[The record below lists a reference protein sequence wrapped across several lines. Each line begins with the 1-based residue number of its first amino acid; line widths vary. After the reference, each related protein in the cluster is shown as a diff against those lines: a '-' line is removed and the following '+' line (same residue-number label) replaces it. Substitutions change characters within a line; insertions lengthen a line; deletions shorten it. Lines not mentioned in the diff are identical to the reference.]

1 MVFELGPV
9 LRHETRQVARRK
21 VSYVQRVAF
30 CLALL
35 ALLGIYQEAFNTNLR
50 NGGTPAQARVLLGR
64 FMAESLAAIHLFI
77 ALIIAPLA
85 GADAFQRERL
95 RRAAPTLLMTP
106 LTPTRIVLET
116 LAARL
121 VPGLTLWLCLAPITL
136 FIVLWC
142 GLNPELAFVLEIVT
156 LGTILVGITLSLAL
170 SLWTGRAYVA
180 LLGTYGLLGAWTWSW
195 AYASSLPR
203 LAAWLPR
210 SNPYLIL
217 FNRLRGFG
225 PGGFDDA
232 WFFVVFSGGVAIA
245 LTGAMAH
252 TFRRFALAPP
262 RRRAQW
268 KAAGRR
274 ALFGW
279 TDRLPGPTLDG
290 NPILWREWWCARAS
304 IWGKVVVWLFFVVAF
319 ALTIITA
326 RFLWQGQIGG
336 PDLIAVVG
344 YEIGVG
350 LLAVAVRAASSWSAE
365 RAAGQGA
372 VDVLL
377 STPLSAAT
385 FVQGKWWA
393 AYRGV
398 LPLAVLAAIG
408 TAILAAGAPVV
419 PVVPGWY
426 APPSPPIP
434 LTTID
439 RIGAACVVIG
449 HVLLYG
455 AVYVSLGIFLATR
468 FDRPARAVKFAVT
481 VFVILALVLPTVAEA
496 LFNDTNRLWANRLG
510 LGSPLG
516 GPIAT
521 LSSMYSASFMSP
533 RELLPANVVW
543 LGTAGIFAWMFARW
557 TINHFDRWMGRMP
570 SSDGE
575 LADQRRRTGSSEP
588 PAAAMALEAGV
599 GAGASRS

>member
-1 MVFELGPV
+1 MVFELDPV

-21 VSYVQRVAF
+21 ASYVQRVAF

-35 ALLGIYQEAFNTNLR
+35 ALLGIYQEAYVTNLR
-50 NGGTPAQARVLLGR
+50 NGSTPAEARDLLGR

-77 ALIIAPLA
+77 ALVIAPIA

-95 RRAAPTLLMTP
+95 RRAAPTLLATP
-106 LTPTRIVLET
+106 LTSTRIVLET

-121 VPGLTLWLCLAPITL
+121 VPGLTLWLCLAPIAL
-136 FIVLWC
+136 FTVLWC
-142 GLNPELAFVLEIVT
+142 GLSPEFALVLEIVT

-170 SLWTGRAYVA
+170 SLWTGRAFVA
-180 LLGTYGLLGAWTWSW
+180 FFGTYGLLGAWTWSW

-245 LTGAMAH
+245 LTVAMARTLRH
-252 TFRRFALAPP
+252 FALAPP

-268 KAAGRR
+268 KPAVRR

-290 NPILWREWWCARAS
+290 NPILWREWWRTRAS
-304 IWGKVVVWLFFVVAF
+304 LWGKVLVWLYFVVAF
-319 ALTIITA
+319 ALTMITA
-326 RFLWQGQIGG
+326 RFLWQGQIGS
-336 PDLIAVVG
+336 PDLIGVVG
-344 YEIGVG
+344 YEIGIG

-365 RAAGQGA
+365 RGAGQGA

-385 FVQGKWWA
+385 FVKGKWWA

-398 LPLAVLAAIG
+398 LALAVLATIG
-408 TAILAAGAPVV
+408 TAILAAGAPPV
-419 PVVPGWY
+419 PAVPRWY
-426 APPSPPIP
+426 APPAPPIP

-439 RIGAACVVIG
+439 RIGAACAVIG

-455 AVYVSLGIFLATR
+455 AVYVSLGLFLATR
-468 FDRPARAVKFAVT
+468 FQRPARTIKGVVAVF
-481 VFVILALVLPTVAEA
+481 LAMSFLLPTVAEM
-496 LFNDTNRLWANRLG
+496 LFIFRNRLWANQLG
-510 LGSPLG
+510 AGSPLG
-516 GPIAT
+516 GPICT
-521 LSSMYSASFMSP
+521 LSSMYNVSFMSP
-533 RELLPANVVW
+533 RDLLPANIVW
-543 LGTAGIFAWMFARW
+543 LGAAGVFAWLLARS
-557 TINHFDRWMGRMP
+557 TIRHFDRWMGRMP
-570 SSDGE
+570 SSPGAPD
-575 LADQRRRTGSSEP
+575 DQRRRPGSSEA
-588 PAAAMALEAGV
+588 PAAAMALGV
-599 GAGASRS
+599 GVTAGASRS